1 MKGRMSTGDLILDR
15 YRPLGTAGV
24 GGFGTVQVAWDPR
37 IQRKVA
43 IKTIKLTELDAYR
56 AGLSGA
62 EAIAASPG
70 DEGLPWEDYPDTAT
84 DAYGAYDAEFGGR
97 DDSDLVPAL
106 AHLPGLDEART
117 AAMLSDPHIV
127 TVYDFEIRGLTAYL
141 IMEYIEGITL
151 TQLLRDYGD
160 KLTLDIVAY
169 VFDSVAS
176 ALRAAHDAGV
186 LHLDIKPDNILI
198 TPQGQVKVTDFGLAT
213 LADAAGEG
221 TTGGGTIGYM
231 PLEQMRREF
240 LDARTDE
247 WALASVTYEMLVGEN
262 PFVVPSLDEAE
273 GAIED
278 AELVLP
284 SLCWDE
290 LDAEVD
296 DVVFTALDPDR
307 DDRYDS
313 VDAFADELMPY
324 LGDELEGR
332 MQLTDIVS
340 DALGI
345 VSVEGEDDEPQDEDR
360 TLMRAARTPMRA
372 RLNGVLLAV
381 LARVFAALGSGFVM
395 FIGASNLSPLL
406 TLTPNPT
413 AAVLVTAAVAAALG
427 AVIPHV
433 GALVA
438 FLFLGIVLIANGSP
452 IAGVVLIVAAGA
464 WWWFA
469 GRGGKAAANVALSL
483 PLAGAIG
490 GSVFTPLVAGVSLK
504 PLRAL
509 GTAAFA
515 AVCALVFGAMGTGNM
530 LGWNAVANWRFAS
543 VAVDTAFVSMLSQPA
558 TWCMVAS
565 WIAAAAVGA
574 LVSLQGS
581 KAASIVG
588 LVASFALLVVGSIG
602 AVWFDSGQVSFTPS
616 VQLAA
621 SLVIS
626 VIVVFAGVFWLRSD
640 APEGEE

>member
-1 MKGRMSTGDLILDR
+1 MNAGDLILDR
-15 YRPLGTAGV
+15 YRPLGTAGT

-56 AGLSGA
+56 AGLPGA
-62 EAIAASPG
+62 DAVDIDAV
-70 DEGLPWEDYPDTAT
+70 DEQGLPWDDYPDGPL
-84 DAYGAYDAEFGGR
+84 DAYGAYDDGYDDGGEG
-97 DDSDLVPAL
+97 SDLVPAL

-151 TQLLRDYGD
+151 TRLLRDYDGQ
-160 KLTLDIVAY
+160 LTLDIVAS

-176 ALRAAHDAGV
+176 ALRAAHGAGV

-247 WALASVTYEMLVGEN
+247 WALASVAYEMLVGEN
-262 PFVVPSLDEAE
+262 PFVVPTLAEAE
-273 GAIED
+273 SAIED

-290 LDAEVD
+290 LDGGVD

-307 DDRYDS
+307 DDRYDT

-324 LGDELEGR
+324 LGDEVDGR
-332 MQLTDIVS
+332 AQLADIVS

-345 VSVEGEDDEPQDEDR
+345 VSFEEEDDEPDDQDR
-360 TLMRAARTPMRA
+360 PRVRAARTSMKA
-372 RLNGVLLAV
+372 YLSGAVLMV
-381 LARVFAALGSGFVM
+381 LARIFAAAGSGFVM
-395 FIGASNLSPLL
+395 FIAASNLSPLL
-406 TLTPNPT
+406 TLTPNPS
-413 AAVLVTAAVAAALG
+413 AAVLVVAAIAAAAGAL
-427 AVIPHV
+427 IPHV

-438 FLFLGIVLIANGSP
+438 FAFLGIVLIANSAP
-452 IAGVVLIVAAGA
+452 IAGVVLIVATGI
-464 WWWFA
+464 WWWFV
-469 GRGGKAAANVALSL
+469 GRGSTAAANVALTL

-490 GSVFTPLVAGVSLK
+490 GSVFTPMVAGVSLRPFK
-504 PLRAL
+504 AL
-509 GTAAFA
+509 CTAAFA
-515 AVCALVFGAMGTGNM
+515 AVCALVLGAMGTGNM
-530 LGWNAVANWRFAS
+530 LGWNAPANWQFAK
-543 VAVDTAFVSMLSQPA
+543 VAVDPAFISMLTQPA

-565 WIAAAAVGA
+565 WIAAAGVGSLIGLRKSRTLAV
-574 LVSLQGS
+574 
-581 KAASIVG
+581 IG
-588 LVASFALLVVGSIG
+588 LVASFALLVFGALG
-602 AVWFDSGQVSFTPS
+602 AVWFDSGQTALRPS
-616 VQLAA
+616 LQLVA
-621 SLVIS
+621 SLIIS
-626 VIVVFAGVFWLRSD
+626 GLAVFSGIFWLR
-640 APEGEE
+640 PEPTDEDE